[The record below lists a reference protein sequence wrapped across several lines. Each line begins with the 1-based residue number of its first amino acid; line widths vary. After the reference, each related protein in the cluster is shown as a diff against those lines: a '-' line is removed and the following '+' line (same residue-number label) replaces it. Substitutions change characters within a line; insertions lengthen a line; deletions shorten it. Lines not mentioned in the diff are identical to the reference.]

1 MIDEIM
7 EYNRKFVE
15 NKGYE
20 PYLTSKYPD
29 KKLAILTCMDTR
41 LLELLPAA
49 LGIKNGDAKIIKNAG
64 GVIVH
69 PYGSVVRSLLV
80 GILEL
85 GVEEVMVIGHTDC
98 GVQGMDGSEMLDML
112 VERGIDQQHIDI
124 VRHSGIDLERW
135 LGGFESV
142 ESSVHETVRRL
153 KGASADAEGC
163 AHQRIYHG
171 FRNRRTDQ
179 GRSVGYRIT
188 FVSPVF
194 MMRRISS
201 SLTRLKSC
209 WIISFMTLAVME
221 KSMSFCGEN

>member
-20 PYLTSKYPD
+20 PYITSKYPD

-98 GVQGMDGSEMLDML
+98 GVQGMDGHEMLEKL

-142 ESSVHETVRRL
+142 ESSVHETVRSL
-153 KGASADAEGC
+153 KE
-163 AHQRIYHG
+163 HPLMPK
-171 FRNRRTDQ
+171 N
-179 GRSVGYRIT
+179 V
-188 FVSPVF
+188 
-194 MMRRISS
+194 RISGFIMDS
-201 SLTRLKSC
+201 ATGELTR
-209 WIISFMTLAVME
+209 VE
-221 KSMSFCGEN
+221 E

>member
-112 VERGIDQQHIDI
+112 W
-124 VRHSGIDLERW
+124 SAALT
-135 LGGFESV
+135 
-142 ESSVHETVRRL
+142 SSTLILCATAVL
-153 KGASADAEGC
+153 IWSAGLA
-163 AHQRIYHG
+163 AL
-171 FRNRRTDQ
+171 
-179 GRSVGYRIT
+179 
-188 FVSPVF
+188 SPWNLQC
-194 MMRRISS
+194 MRR
-201 SLTRLKSC
+201 
-209 WIISFMTLAVME
+209 FAD
-221 KSMSFCGEN
+221 

>member
-1 MIDEIM
+1 
-7 EYNRKFVE
+7 
-15 NKGYE
+15 
-20 PYLTSKYPD
+20 
-29 KKLAILTCMDTR
+29 MDTS

-98 GVQGMDGSEMLDML
+98 GVQGMDGHEMLEKL

-142 ESSVHETVRRL
+142 ESSVHETVRSL
-153 KGASADAEGC
+153 KE
-163 AHQRIYHG
+163 HPLMPK
-171 FRNRRTDQ
+171 N
-179 GRSVGYRIT
+179 V
-188 FVSPVF
+188 
-194 MMRRISS
+194 RISGFIMDS
-201 SLTRLKSC
+201 ATGELTR
-209 WIISFMTLAVME
+209 VE
-221 KSMSFCGEN
+221 GERTQIAGRIAMR

>member
-142 ESSVHETVRRL
+142 ESSVHETVRSL
-153 KGASADAEGC
+153 KEHPLMPKD
-163 AHQRIYHG
+163 
-171 FRNRRTDQ
+171 
-179 GRSVGYRIT
+179 V
-188 FVSPVF
+188 
-194 MMRRISS
+194 RISGFIMDS
-201 SLTRLKSC
+201 AT
-209 WIISFMTLAVME
+209 
-221 KSMSFCGEN
+221 GELVRVEA

>member
-98 GVQGMDGSEMLDML
+98 GVQE
-112 VERGIDQQHIDI
+112 
-124 VRHSGIDLERW
+124 
-135 LGGFESV
+135 
-142 ESSVHETVRRL
+142 
-153 KGASADAEGC
+153 
-163 AHQRIYHG
+163 Y
-171 FRNRRTDQ
+171 
-179 GRSVGYRIT
+179 
-188 FVSPVF
+188 
-194 MMRRISS
+194 
-201 SLTRLKSC
+201 
-209 WIISFMTLAVME
+209 
-221 KSMSFCGEN
+221 FC

>member
-41 LLELLPAA
+41 LLELLPTA

-98 GVQGMDGSEMLDML
+98 GVQGMDGSEMLEKL

-124 VRHSGIDLERW
+124 VRHSGVDLERW

-142 ESSVHETVRRL
+142 ESSVHETVRR
-153 KGASADAEGC
+153 
-163 AHQRIYHG
+163 
-171 FRNRRTDQ
+171 
-179 GRSVGYRIT
+179 
-188 FVSPVF
+188 
-194 MMRRISS
+194 
-201 SLTRLKSC
+201 
-209 WIISFMTLAVME
+209 
-221 KSMSFCGEN
+221 

>member
-20 PYLTSKYPD
+20 PYLTSKSPD

-142 ESSVHETVRRL
+142 ESSVHETVRSL
-153 KGASADAEGC
+153 KE
-163 AHQRIYHG
+163 HPLMPK
-171 FRNRRTDQ
+171 N
-179 GRSVGYRIT
+179 V
-188 FVSPVF
+188 
-194 MMRRISS
+194 RISGFIMDS
-201 SLTRLKSC
+201 ATGELTRVE
-209 WIISFMTLAVME
+209 A
-221 KSMSFCGEN
+221 

>member
-69 PYGSVVRSLLV
+69 PYGSVVRSLLI

-98 GVQGMDGSEMLDML
+98 GVQGMDGHEMLEKL

-142 ESSVHETVRRL
+142 ESSVHETVRSL
-153 KGASADAEGC
+153 KE
-163 AHQRIYHG
+163 HPLMPK
-171 FRNRRTDQ
+171 N
-179 GRSVGYRIT
+179 V
-188 FVSPVF
+188 
-194 MMRRISS
+194 RISGFIMDS
-201 SLTRLKSC
+201 ATGELTR
-209 WIISFMTLAVME
+209 VE
-221 KSMSFCGEN
+221 G

>member
-98 GVQGMDGSEMLDML
+98 GVQGMDGHEMLEKL

-142 ESSVHETVRRL
+142 ESSVHETVRSL
-153 KGASADAEGC
+153 KE
-163 AHQRIYHG
+163 HPLMPK
-171 FRNRRTDQ
+171 N
-179 GRSVGYRIT
+179 V
-188 FVSPVF
+188 
-194 MMRRISS
+194 RISGFIMDS
-201 SLTRLKSC
+201 ATGDLTR
-209 WIISFMTLAVME
+209 VE
-221 KSMSFCGEN
+221 E

>member
-20 PYLTSKYPD
+20 PYITSKYPD

-98 GVQGMDGSEMLDML
+98 GVQGMDGNEMLEKL

-142 ESSVHETVRRL
+142 ESSVHETVRSL
-153 KGASADAEGC
+153 KE
-163 AHQRIYHG
+163 HPLMPK
-171 FRNRRTDQ
+171 N
-179 GRSVGYRIT
+179 V
-188 FVSPVF
+188 
-194 MMRRISS
+194 RISGFIMDS
-201 SLTRLKSC
+201 ATGELTR
-209 WIISFMTLAVME
+209 VE
-221 KSMSFCGEN
+221 E

>member
-98 GVQGMDGSEMLDML
+98 GVQGMDGHEMLEKL

-142 ESSVHETVRRL
+142 ESSVHETVRSL
-153 KGASADAEGC
+153 KE
-163 AHQRIYHG
+163 HPLMPK
-171 FRNRRTDQ
+171 N
-179 GRSVGYRIT
+179 V
-188 FVSPVF
+188 
-194 MMRRISS
+194 RISGFIMDS
-201 SLTRLKSC
+201 ATGELTR
-209 WIISFMTLAVME
+209 VE
-221 KSMSFCGEN
+221 G

>member
-98 GVQGMDGSEMLDML
+98 GVQGMDGNEMLEKL

-124 VRHSGIDLERW
+124 VRHSGVDLERW

-142 ESSVHETVRRL
+142 KISVHETVCRL
-153 KGASADAEGC
+153 KEHPLMPKDVRINGFIMDSATGELRRVEG
-163 AHQRIYHG
+163 
-171 FRNRRTDQ
+171 
-179 GRSVGYRIT
+179 
-188 FVSPVF
+188 
-194 MMRRISS
+194 
-201 SLTRLKSC
+201 
-209 WIISFMTLAVME
+209 
-221 KSMSFCGEN
+221 

>member
-98 GVQGMDGSEMLDML
+98 GVQGMDGHEMLEKL

-142 ESSVHETVRRL
+142 VSSVHETVRSL
-153 KGASADAEGC
+153 KE
-163 AHQRIYHG
+163 HPLMPK
-171 FRNRRTDQ
+171 N
-179 GRSVGYRIT
+179 V
-188 FVSPVF
+188 
-194 MMRRISS
+194 RISGFIMDS
-201 SLTRLKSC
+201 ATGELTR
-209 WIISFMTLAVME
+209 VE
-221 KSMSFCGEN
+221 G

>member
-98 GVQGMDGSEMLDML
+98 GVQGMDGHEMLEKL

-142 ESSVHETVRRL
+142 ESSVHETARSL
-153 KGASADAEGC
+153 KE
-163 AHQRIYHG
+163 HPLMPK
-171 FRNRRTDQ
+171 N
-179 GRSVGYRIT
+179 V
-188 FVSPVF
+188 
-194 MMRRISS
+194 RISGFIMDS
-201 SLTRLKSC
+201 ATGELTR
-209 WIISFMTLAVME
+209 VE
-221 KSMSFCGEN
+221 G

>member
-142 ESSVHETVRRL
+142 ESSVHETVRSL
-153 KGASADAEGC
+153 KE
-163 AHQRIYHG
+163 HPLMPK
-171 FRNRRTDQ
+171 N
-179 GRSVGYRIT
+179 V
-188 FVSPVF
+188 
-194 MMRRISS
+194 RISGFIMDS
-201 SLTRLKSC
+201 ATGELTR
-209 WIISFMTLAVME
+209 VE
-221 KSMSFCGEN
+221 E